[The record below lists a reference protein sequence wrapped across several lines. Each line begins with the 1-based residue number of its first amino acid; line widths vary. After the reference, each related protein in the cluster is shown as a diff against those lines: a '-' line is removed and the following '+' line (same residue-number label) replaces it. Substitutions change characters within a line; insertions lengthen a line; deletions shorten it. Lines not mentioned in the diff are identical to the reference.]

1 VPEWVCVMARE
12 AIGAKLRFE
21 ILKRDEFRC
30 RYCGCSGGDIK
41 LHIDH
46 VIPVKAGGP
55 TDKRNL
61 ITACADCNMGKAA
74 SILGE
79 DLVAHIY
86 TSKSSRKAINHC
98 LRILALMR
106 GRGIWYKEAYE
117 TLFIMI
123 EVEGVDP
130 EFITTIAMRARTAEV
145 FSECVWAFREGE
157 RLRCEAEDRE
167 YEEAEGVAA

>member
-1 VPEWVCVMARE
+1 MTRAP
-12 AIGAKLRFE
+12 IGPKLRFE
-21 ILKRDEFRC
+21 ILRRDEFRC
-30 RYCGCSGGDIK
+30 RYCGCSGDDVK

-55 TDKRNL
+55 TDRRNL
-61 ITACADCNMGKAA
+61 ITACSDCNLGKAA

-79 DLVAHIY
+79 DLVAEIY
-86 TSKSSRKAINHC
+86 TSRWSRKAVNHC

-130 EFITTIAMRARTAEV
+130 EFITTIALRARTAEI
-145 FSECVWAFREGE
+145 FAECVWAIRESE
-157 RLRCEAEDRE
+157 RLRCEREDRE
-167 YEEAEGVAA
+167 YEEERGAA